1 MAEEIKEAP
10 EQAELTEEQKEQE
23 QRIKMYAFLKET
35 FGADAPDAEKVE
47 AWKVRYRRVRLLPL
61 SDEEV
66 YFVRPIKRSE
76 YKTLLQTAQA
86 AGGEDVETFLR
97 ERIVAHCV
105 LWPAMDTAQFAD
117 TYAGTIDAIYQI
129 IMDASNFV
137 SQEALFTV
145 VREL

>member
-1 MAEEIKEAP
+1 MAEDVKAP
-10 EQAELTEEQKEQE
+10 EQAEEQTEEQA
-23 QRIKMYAFLKET
+23 RAKMYEFLKET
-35 FGADAPDAEKVE
+35 FGAGAPDAAKVD
-47 AWKVRYRRVRLLPL
+47 AWKARHRRVRLLPL

-76 YKTLLQTAQA
+76 YKALLKTAQA
-86 AGGEDVETFLR
+86 SGGEDVETFLR
-97 ERIVAHCV
+97 ERIVAACV

-117 TYAGTIDAIYQI
+117 SYAGTIDAIYQI

>member
-1 MAEEIKEAP
+1 MAVPTIHPSKIEE
-10 EQAELTEEQKEQE
+10 QTEEQA
-23 QRIKMYAFLKET
+23 RTKMYEFLKET
-35 FGADAPDAEKVE
+35 FGASAPDADKVE
-47 AWKVRYRRVRLLPL
+47 AWKQRHRRVRLLPL

-76 YKTLLQTAQA
+76 YKALLKTAQA

-97 ERIVAHCV
+97 ERIVSQCV
-105 LWPAMDTAQFAD
+105 LWPVMDTAQFAD
-117 TYAGTIDAIYQI
+117 SYAGTIDAIYQI

>member
-1 MAEEIKEAP
+1 MAEVEEKAP
-10 EQAELTEEQKEQE
+10 EQAQEVNEEQE
-23 QRIKMYAFLKET
+23 RAKMYAFLKET
-35 FGADAPDAEKVE
+35 FGDGAPDAETVTN
-47 AWKVRYRRVRLLPL
+47 WKARHKRVRLLPL

-76 YKTLLQTAQA
+76 YKALLKTAQA
-86 AGGEDVETFLR
+86 AGGEDTETFLR
-97 ERIVAHCV
+97 ERIVSACV
-105 LWPAMDTAQFAD
+105 LWPVMDTAQFAD
-117 TYAGTIDAIYQI
+117 SYAGTIDAIYQI

>member
-1 MAEEIKEAP
+1 MAEDVKEAP
-10 EQAELTEEQKEQE
+10 EQAEQTEEEA
-23 QRIKMYAFLKET
+23 RAKMYEFLQET
-35 FGADAPDAEKVE
+35 FGAGAPDAEKVE
-47 AWKVRYRRVRLLPL
+47 AWKARHRRVRLLPL

-76 YKTLLQTAQA
+76 YKALLKNAQS
-86 AGGEDVETFLR
+86 AGGEDQETFLR
-97 ERIVAHCV
+97 ERIVAQCV

-117 TYAGTIDAIYQI
+117 TYAGTIDAVYQI